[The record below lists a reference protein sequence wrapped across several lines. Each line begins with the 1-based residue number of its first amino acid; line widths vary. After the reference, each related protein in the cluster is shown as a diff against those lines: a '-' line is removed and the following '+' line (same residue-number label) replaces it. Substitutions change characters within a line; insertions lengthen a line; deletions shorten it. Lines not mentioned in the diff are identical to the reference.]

1 MRTSPQPVRSYNHQ
15 PCRDK
20 ETAMKTSFL
29 AAIALSS
36 LAMAAMAEDFD
47 GSKPMIC
54 TPVQGHDCLP
64 TEKSCK
70 ALEPRLEKAND
81 FGFDIANKVV
91 WSPYRT
97 KNLPIEHVST
107 NAESLV
113 LQGTTLQLVW
123 SGTIH
128 RKTGRMTIAVTDR
141 EGAYVVFGQ
150 CKLGSIAQPAS

>member
-1 MRTSPQPVRSYNHQ
+1 MN
-15 PCRDK
+15 
-20 ETAMKTSFL
+20 TSFVF
-29 AAIALSS
+29 AIALST
-36 LAMAAMAEDFD
+36 LATAALAEDFD
-47 GSKPMIC
+47 GSRTMVCAPM
-54 TPVQGHDCLP
+54 QGHDCLP

-70 ALEPRLEKAND
+70 ALEPRMEKTGD
-81 FGFDIANKVV
+81 FGFDIANKQV

-128 RKTGRMTIAVTDR
+128 RKTGRMTVVVADR

-150 CKLGSIAQPAS
+150 CKLGTIPQSAG

>member
-1 MRTSPQPVRSYNHQ
+1 MNTP
-15 PCRDK
+15 
-20 ETAMKTSFL
+20 FL
-29 AAIALSS
+29 AAIALS
-36 LAMAAMAEDFD
+36 LLTTAAMAEDFD
-47 GSKPMIC
+47 GSKPMTC
-54 TPVQGHDCLP
+54 APLQGHDCLP

-70 ALEPRLEKAND
+70 PLERRLEKDSD
-81 FGFDIANKVV
+81 FGFDIAKKLV

-128 RKTGRMTIAVTDR
+128 RKTGRMTVVVADR

-150 CKLGSIAQPAS
+150 CKLGSIPQPAS